1 MKRHWTIGTAGHVDH
16 GKTTL
21 LNILTGKDLDTHK
34 EEKKRGI
41 TINNGY
47 FHLKLNDL
55 EVGVIDVPGHSDF
68 IKNMISGASGIDLAL
83 IVVAANSGP
92 EKQTLEHL
100 QILSSLG
107 ITRAVT
113 VITKSDLLEE
123 EDRLILDELLQ
134 ETLERTGFQET
145 PRVFV
150 SNLTLEGIDCL
161 KETLEAELKKLPES
175 EPQGI
180 FKHCIDRVFSLK
192 GHGTVVTGTVYSGS
206 ASISDE
212 FYLSPENKS
221 IKVRGI
227 QRHSK
232 PTEETVEGDRCSFN
246 LPGLGVD
253 DIQKG
258 DIISN
263 GEIHH
268 SKLIDADLKLFE
280 GCEIKRRWFDAVFYS
295 GSYEAQVRISL
306 LNCDSLT
313 DEAPGFIQIHLP
325 SSRPFSFGDRYV
337 IRSSSGEYT
346 IGGGTILDPDPLH
359 HRRRHQIAIERLE
372 EVQKAGLKGLIN
384 IKIAESDFVISSKN
398 LAFRINTPEKEIMA
412 VSEQGLSRTDV
423 YSSKGDHFF
432 ISRPALKELKK
443 LILKEVDDFHTVNFL
458 SVDGITVE
466 EITPKL
472 SNFGNDLNEVFIK
485 IILENLVKEG
495 SLRKSG
501 KGWSLSSHKT
511 SDNEDLY
518 KKIEIVKK
526 WYTDLGFT
534 VYSQGKLLE
543 EVEPLGIDEALL
555 GKIIPYLVKTD
566 WLSRFEDSYTRTT
579 ILEQTKN
586 ILLTYLIDGEPL
598 TVAAFRDL
606 LEGNRKLCLMAFG
619 LFEKEG
625 LVVRVGDTRELTQKG
640 LQTAKE
646 IKHSQENA

>member
-21 LNILTGKDLDTHK
+21 LNILTGKDLDTHN

-47 FHLKLNDL
+47 FHLKLNEL

-113 VITKSDLLEE
+113 VITKSDLLEDD
-123 EDRLILDELLQ
+123 DRLILDELLE
-134 ETLERTGFQET
+134 ETLERTGFEET

-150 SNLTLEGIDCL
+150 SNVTLEGIDLL
-161 KETLEAELKKLPES
+161 KETLEAELKKLPEV
-175 EPQGI
+175 EPKGI

-206 ASISDE
+206 ANIKDSFVIS
-212 FYLSPENKS
+212 PGNKNT
-221 IKVRGI
+221 KVRGI
-227 QRHSK
+227 QRHGK

-246 LPGLGVD
+246 LPGLSVD

-263 GEIHH
+263 AEIHH
-268 SKLIDADLKLFE
+268 SMLIDADLKLFE
-280 GCEIKRRWFDAVFYS
+280 GCEIKKRWFDAVFYS

-306 LNCDSLT
+306 LNCDNLT
-313 DEAPGFIQIHLP
+313 DEEPGFIQIHLP

-359 HRRRHQIAIERLE
+359 HRRRHQVAIERLG
-372 EVQKAGLKGLIN
+372 EVKKLGLKGLIN
-384 IKIAESDFVISSKN
+384 IKIAESDYVISSKN
-398 LAFRINTPEKEIMA
+398 LAHRINTPESEIME
-412 VSEQGLSRTDV
+412 VSEQGLSRTNV
-423 YSSKGDHFF
+423 YSSRDDHFF
-432 ISRPALKELKK
+432 VSRPALKELKK
-443 LILKEVDDFHTVNFL
+443 LILKEIDAFHTVNFL
-458 SVDGITVE
+458 SVDGITIE
-466 EITPKL
+466 EMTPKL
-472 SNFGNDLNEVFIK
+472 SNFGNDLNDTFIK
-485 IILENLVKEG
+485 IILNNLIKEET
-495 SLRKSG
+495 LRKSG
-501 KGWSLSSHKT
+501 NGWSLTSHKT

-518 KKIEIVKK
+518 KKIELVKQ

-543 EVEPLGIDEALL
+543 EVEPQGIDEKLL
-555 GKIIPYLVKTD
+555 SKIIPYLVKTE
-566 WLSRFEDSYTRTT
+566 WLARFEESYARTE
-579 ILEQTKN
+579 ILETTKK
-586 ILLTYLIDGEPL
+586 ILLIYLIDGEPL

-606 LEGNRKLCLMAFG
+606 LEGNRKLCLMAFA

-625 LVVRVGDTRELTQKG
+625 LVTRVGDTRELTQKG
-640 LQTAKE
+640 LQTAKDLQ
-646 IKHSQENA
+646 KSQENV

>member
-1 MKRHWTIGTAGHVDH
+1 
-16 GKTTL
+16 
-21 LNILTGKDLDTHK
+21 
-34 EEKKRGI
+34 
-41 TINNGY
+41 
-47 FHLKLNDL
+47 
-55 EVGVIDVPGHSDF
+55 
-68 IKNMISGASGIDLAL
+68 
-83 IVVAANSGP
+83 
-92 EKQTLEHL
+92 
-100 QILSSLG
+100 
-107 ITRAVT
+107 
-113 VITKSDLLEE
+113 
-123 EDRLILDELLQ
+123 
-134 ETLERTGFQET
+134 
-145 PRVFV
+145 
-150 SNLTLEGIDCL
+150 
-161 KETLEAELKKLPES
+161 
-175 EPQGI
+175 
-180 FKHCIDRVFSLK
+180 
-192 GHGTVVTGTVYSGS
+192 
-206 ASISDE
+206 
-212 FYLSPENKS
+212 
-221 IKVRGI
+221 
-227 QRHSK
+227 
-232 PTEETVEGDRCSFN
+232 
-246 LPGLGVD
+246 
-253 DIQKG
+253 
-258 DIISN
+258 
-263 GEIHH
+263 
-268 SKLIDADLKLFE
+268 
-280 GCEIKRRWFDAVFYS
+280 
-295 GSYEAQVRISL
+295 
-306 LNCDSLT
+306 
-313 DEAPGFIQIHLP
+313 
-325 SSRPFSFGDRYV
+325 
-337 IRSSSGEYT
+337 

-359 HRRRHQIAIERLE
+359 HRRRHQIAIERLA

-423 YSSKGDHFF
+423 YSSKDDHFF

-566 WLSRFEDSYTRTT
+566 WLTRFEDSYTRTT